1 MYRFFCFFLF
11 FTGFINSQDSI
22 GSFSVGEANAEYFK
36 LPRENLFL
44 HLNKSTYV
52 DGEEIWFKGYAY
64 DQKNKLPSLGT
75 NNINI
80 ELFTDA
86 GKSVYK
92 GLFLATKGS
101 FIGNI
106 KIDSTWVGGTYY
118 LRASTN
124 WMNNFDNDQPYYK
137 ELKIL
142 KESIPKNR
150 ELDVDISY
158 DFQLFPEGGH
168 LVSGVKSVLGFKLTN
183 TIGYGVEFEYGEV
196 IDDTGKG
203 ITTFKCNH
211 LGMGKFTMIPVLGR
225 KYEVTVYLKNGEEI
239 KVFLPKIEPK
249 GFVMSV
255 NNALTDNVHIE
266 LGTNLETFDN
276 LTDNKHYILI
286 RQNHLSK
293 KISVD
298 FESDV
303 LEKIF
308 SLKRQM
314 FFKGINTITLFQ
326 GDSPIAERLIFNSF
340 DEISRNVE
348 ISNPIVEK
356 DSLAF
361 KLNLLNNDDVLY
373 DLSVSVL
380 PENTKSYNFIDNIY
394 SALLLRPYVRGVIED
409 EKYYFTNIDAKK
421 RYDLDVLLITQGWSK
436 YRWEDIFNANPKIS
450 YKFNQGMV
458 FKGKLQGSNKEDV
471 GKLYIYP
478 TLYHPARFIEVDKK
492 DYSFTIPSFFAGKG
506 ETIKVSGVKHN
517 GAFVRPSI
525 YIQTYLDQFKIPFG
539 RVFKFLSNPDIEGV
553 KETENIIKAPQN
565 FIADN
570 VQVLEEVLLK
580 TEKEEK
586 QEKENT
592 SSVAINKYFKDNST
606 KITKRMAKDFPT
618 VLDYLQSLGTF
629 YVIDQRPFS
638 ADITIATNNGP
649 VKIFL
654 DGRELRVDNSI
665 LSVTRT
671 SEIDRIYIDK
681 VNYGLGARSSFG
693 GSVRIYT
700 RKLPFSENKN
710 IVSNSTQYKFKKGF
724 EPVKEFYNPGYSNYL
739 DINFIDYG
747 AIYWQP
753 TIFFNEKGIG
763 KLKIPNTGLDN
774 IKLFIEGMASDGS
787 LISKM
792 LEVNTAN
799 ATSKTL
805 DN

>member
-11 FTGFINSQDSI
+11 FTSFINSQDSI

-80 ELFTDA
+80 ELFTDE
-86 GKSVYK
+86 GKSVYR

-239 KVFLPKIEPK
+239 TAPLPKIEPK
-249 GFVMSV
+249 GFVMIV
-255 NNALTDNVHIE
+255 NNAVTNNVHIE
-266 LGTNLETFDN
+266 LGTNPETFNN
-276 LTDNKHYILI
+276 LKNKEYFILI
-286 RQNHLSK
+286 KQNHLSNK
-293 KISVD
+293 IPIDFSFDNLEKTISV
-298 FESDV
+298 
-303 LEKIF
+303 
-308 SLKRQM
+308 KRQM
-314 FFKGINTITLFQ
+314 FFKGINMITLFQ

-340 DEISRNVE
+340 DEVSRNVE

-380 PENTKSYNFIDNIY
+380 PEDTKSYNFIDNIY

-436 YRWEDIFNANPKIS
+436 YRWEDIFNTKPVVFH
-450 YKFNQGMV
+450 KFNQGIGI
-458 FKGKLQGSNKEDV
+458 KGKIQGKNKEDIN
-471 GKLYIYP
+471 KLYLHS
-478 TLYHPARFIEVDKK
+478 TVYHPARFIEVDKK

-506 ETIKVSGVKHN
+506 ETIKVSGIKSN
-517 GAFVRPSI
+517 SAFTRPSI
-525 YIQTYLDQFKIPFG
+525 YIQTNLDQVHKPFEITT
-539 RVFKFLSNPDIEGV
+539 KFLSEPNVLDDRKINNTVE
-553 KETENIIKAPQN
+553 IPQN
-565 FIADN
+565 FITDN

-580 TEKEEK
+580 TEKEE
-586 QEKENT
+586 EENT
-592 SSVAINKYFKDNST
+592 SSVPILKYFKNNST
-606 KITKRMAKDFPT
+606 KITQRIADDFPT
-618 VLDYLQSLGTF
+618 VLDYLRSLPGF
-629 YVIDQRPFS
+629 YVIDNRPIS
-638 ADITIATNNGP
+638 PTITIANNLGP
-649 VKIFL
+649 VKVFL
-654 DGRELRVDNSI
+654 DEQDLRVDNSI
-665 LSVTRT
+665 LLEIQTNQ
-671 SEIDRIYIDK
+671 IDRIYTDRI
-681 VNYGLGARSSFG
+681 NYGLGARGGGG

-700 RKLPFSENKN
+700 RKIPLSGNKSIKKN
-710 IVSNSTQYKFKKGF
+710 FTEYKFKKGF

-739 DINFIDYG
+739 DVSFIDYG

-774 IKLFIEGMASDGS
+774 IKLFIEGMGSDGS

-799 ATSKTL
+799 AKSKTL